1 MQNSSHDRNIALKPD
16 YQPILAHLKLI
27 PYIKV
32 NSLYKKLW
40 SNEVLGFNVSASS
53 LLRKRKTLERINEE
67 IHNYDL
73 PLYVDDYLGDGYCS
87 FRLMIRI

>member
-1 MQNSSHDRNIALKPD
+1 MTTTKPD

-40 SNEVLGFNVSASS
+40 SNEVLGFNISASS
-53 LLRKRKTLERINEE
+53 LLRKNKTLERINNE
-67 IHNYDL
+67 IYNYDL
-73 PLYVDDYLGDGYCS
+73 PIFIDDYLGDGYTS
-87 FRLMIRI
+87 FRLMIKA